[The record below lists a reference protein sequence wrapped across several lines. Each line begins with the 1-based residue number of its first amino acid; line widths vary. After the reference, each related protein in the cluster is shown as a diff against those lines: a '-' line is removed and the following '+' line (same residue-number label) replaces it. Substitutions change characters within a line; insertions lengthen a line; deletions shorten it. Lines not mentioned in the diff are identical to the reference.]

1 MCFVVTGIGT
11 LIHVYSYGYMD
22 DEPAAWRFFALL
34 NLFMF
39 AMLCLVMGDNLLMM
53 FLGWEGVGLCSWG
66 LIGFWFSEMANARAG
81 NKAFIVNRVGDFGF
95 TLGVFLLFWTLD
107 SHGAGTIVFR
117 ELARFGSP
125 DRRRHL
131 VGHVGGNG
139 GHTVLVL
146 WAQPANRRR
155 SPCTSGYRT
164 RWPVRLPFPH

>member
-1 MCFVVTGIGT
+1 
-11 LIHVYSYGYMD
+11 MD

-95 TLGVFLLFWTLD
+95 TLGIFLLFWTLD
-107 SHGAGTIVFR
+107 SHGAGTVVFR
-117 ELARFGSP
+117 ELAGSVHLLADDQLWGRTNRPRFLFTFSYRTQWP
-125 DRRRHL
+125 DRL
-131 VGHVGGNG
+131 
-139 GHTVLVL
+139 
-146 WAQPANRRR
+146 
-155 SPCTSGYRT
+155 SS
-164 RWPVRLPFPH
+164 RL